1 MAWRKR
7 GKNRE
12 RSSLR
17 GARFLWGGG
26 TVSEGYGAGV
36 RCWGTVLGYSFSG
49 TDLKECFTE
58 DGKRHELNFS
68 LKMSTSVGEVH
79 ALGTSI

>member
-17 GARFLWGGG
+17 GARFVWG
-26 TVSEGYGAGV
+26 EAQFQ
-36 RCWGTVLGYSFSG
+36 RGTVLGYSFSG